1 MKKLTTNVT
10 DKSGKQSS
18 ISVFVDDLTAELLS
32 DQSENFLQY
41 FIEFEHNQ
49 NLVERKETRR
59 HQSLD
64 KSIENGF
71 DIRDI
76 LVNIEDD
83 FINKEKLDK
92 LHFAINELAPKQR
105 WLVEQVFFYNV
116 SVAKIAEKEGVS
128 RQAIHNRL
136 KKIYKKMKKYLI

>member
-116 SVAKIAEKEGVS
+116 SISKIAEKEGVS
-128 RQAIHNRL
+128 RQAIQNRL
-136 KKIYKKMKKYLI
+136 KKIYEKMKKYLI